1 MTGHTLQ
8 PLFSEHHNL
17 LQWTT
22 AYTVPEWMQ
31 EVQLDRLHHALW
43 MMESFTCFSFT
54 AERVISENPHTKLF
68 SRDYLFSVN
77 FNTLNRSMSRLQW
90 WWWCHIWKCRCWSHS
105 EDMRESLLT
114 LRFLYKRSIK
124 VRTDVPWKEAVLRNR
139 VFVHWYQYIN
149 SVFFVSF
156 FPLFEIPKQL
166 YNITVTQGKT
176 VVSGW
181 RAKLLQSCVINVQS
195 PCLLKLLLWRQG
207 PGLRSVTVSCC
218 LQSDFGASIL
228 R

>member
-1 MTGHTLQ
+1 MVHCVTNSSPPPPPPFPFLWILMTGHTLQ
-8 PLFSEHHNL
+8 PFFSEHHNL

-54 AERVISENPHTKLF
+54 AERVISENPHAKLF

-77 FNTLNRSMSRLQW
+77 FNKLNRSMSRLQWW

-114 LRFLYKRSIK
+114 LLLLYKRSIK
-124 VRTDVPWKEAVLRNR
+124 VRTDEKKLFEKQR

-149 SVFFVSF
+149 SGLFFF
-156 FPLFEIPKQL
+156 FPCLKYLSSCIM
-166 YNITVTQGKT
+166 
-176 VVSGW
+176 
-181 RAKLLQSCVINVQS
+181 LQS
-195 PCLLKLLLWRQG
+195 R
-207 PGLRSVTVSCC
+207 
-218 LQSDFGASIL
+218 
-228 R
+228 